1 MGSTLLSSNRRT
13 GFLLCGLI
21 LLLGRSV
28 AAHPDLDRAKN
39 QYIAQNYAK
48 VIQLV
53 RPLVEP
59 RSVLATED
67 EEAKAYE
74 LLGLSYWWLK
84 KYKASEAAFLVL
96 LSMRPRHRL
105 NPAIHPAKLIRF
117 FAWMRKRIKR
127 KPLKIHRRQL
137 KELRLCRTNLGKAH
151 RRLARTRK
159 RCVHKVVIKRHLW
172 PNFLPFGIGQFNNG
186 DRIKGWIFFSTELAL
201 LLANAGSYIM
211 AETSWVRNGPNG
223 TVRNDATSIK
233 RARTVQIL
241 EITTGS
247 LLASLAIAGIIE
259 ALVMYKGTTIRTE
272 PVEWNT
278 GRLHLSMEPHNPL
291 KLTWDFR

>member
-1 MGSTLLSSNRRT
+1 MGNTLLPASRRT
-13 GFLLCGLI
+13 GILLCGVI
-21 LLLGRSV
+21 LLAGHSV

-39 QYIAQNYAK
+39 EYIAQNYTK

-96 LSMRPRHRL
+96 LSMRPRHHL
-105 NPAIHPAKLIRF
+105 NPAVHPTRLIRF
-117 FAWMRKRIKR
+117 FGRVRTR
-127 KPLKIHRRQL
+127 LGHKPLKIQRRQQ
-137 KELRLCRTNLGKAH
+137 KELRICRSDLLKSH
-151 RRLARTRK
+151 KRLSRAMK
-159 RCVHKVVIKRHLW
+159 RCVRTILIKRHLW

-201 LLANAGSYIM
+201 LLANAGSYIT
-211 AETSWVRNGPNG
+211 AETGWVRNGPNG
-223 TVRNDATSIK
+223 TVRNDSKSIK

-259 ALVMYKGTTIRTE
+259 ALVMYKGTTVRTE
-272 PVEWNT
+272 PVQWNA
-278 GRLHLSMEPHNPL
+278 GRLHLTMEPHNPL
-291 KLTWDFR
+291 KLTWNFR